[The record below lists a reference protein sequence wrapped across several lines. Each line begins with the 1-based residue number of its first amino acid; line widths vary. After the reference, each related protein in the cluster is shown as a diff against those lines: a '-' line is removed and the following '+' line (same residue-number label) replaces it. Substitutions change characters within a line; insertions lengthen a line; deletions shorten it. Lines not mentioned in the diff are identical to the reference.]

1 MNLEVST
8 FLYSNTTFLENCPF
22 FRNSYTWIFLIRTK
36 TIFYTMVGQRVNI
49 ANPVV
54 MGSNEVDTAA
64 LDRGQVS
71 DA

>member
-8 FLYSNTTFLENCPF
+8 FLYSNVTFLENYPF
-22 FRNSYTWIFLIRTK
+22 SRNSYIWNFFIRTK

-54 MGSNEVDTAA
+54 MGSIEVDTAA